1 MMTLRMAVLLLA
13 VVAALPGSAAQAP
26 AVSVEALVAR
36 AGRYVEDYEKAFS
49 ALVCEERQTQRLV
62 RPDGSTEKQRDLVSD
77 FLLVK
82 AGSAEPQAFRD
93 VLEVDGRPVRGREE
107 RLRKLFLDNSRT
119 AAKQAEAIS
128 KESSRY
134 NIGVSRTPNSPLVP
148 LEVLHPRSA
157 PRFHFRRTP
166 DGAAFEEFRSPS
178 LVRQR
183 TLTGTRDV
191 FCHGSCAIDPE
202 TGRVLGVTLSAGG
215 ASTRYEMQFDVR
227 YDEEPTL
234 RMLVPVEYREA
245 LWRPAKPKDSRLVV
259 VSTYSNFRRFQV
271 TTEEQ
276 IRIPK

>member
-1 MMTLRMAVLLLA
+1 MTLRMAVLALA
-13 VVAALPGSAAQAP
+13 VVAAFPGSAAQAP
-26 AVSVEALVAR
+26 VEALVAR
-36 AGRYVEDYEKAFS
+36 AGRYVQDYEDAFS

-93 VLEVDGRPVRGREE
+93 VLQVDGRPVRGREE
-107 RLRKLFLDNSRT
+107 RLRRLFLGNSRT

-128 KESSRY
+128 KESSRF

-166 DGAAFEEFRSPS
+166 DGVAFEEFRSPS

-191 FCHGSCAIDPE
+191 FCHGSCVIDAE
-202 TGRVLGVTLSAGG
+202 TGRVVGVTLSAGG

-259 VSTYSNFRRFQV
+259 VSAYSNFRRFQV